1 LRACQHVL
9 KGDGIVITNIVWCMA
24 YKGRVGVGS
33 YMSHKSRN
41 SIAVVGVMRTGGAS
55 KGMIDSCTY
64 KI

>member
-1 LRACQHVL
+1 
-9 KGDGIVITNIVWCMA
+9 VITNIVWCMA